1 MDRAK
6 SNHRLG
12 ASTTSGETQ
21 SSVFKEATDDRN
33 VTYSSLSL
41 FFFPYKSDSF
51 FTDSSNSERRNCFAA
66 SLEVK
71 STVNLTATLLRG

>member
-1 MDRAK
+1 MT
-6 SNHRLG
+6 LYPFL
-12 ASTTSGETQ
+12 
-21 SSVFKEATDDRN
+21 SSRNANQLDLPRSRVFKEAADDRN